1 KVSAL
6 KFGEFKLKTGIISP
20 VYVDL
25 RVVVSYPSL
34 MVKISELLW
43 QTCDKLGISYNCV
56 CGVPYTALPLATCI
70 CASHNIPMLIRRKEA
85 KDYGTKKMLEGVYKD
100 GDRCLI
106 VEDVVT
112 SGSSVQET
120 VELLNEHGL
129 TVTDAV
135 VLLNREQGG
144 QSNLKHRGVNL
155 ISVLTLTQVVD
166 TLSQHGKIEKSD
178 TTKRVKQFS
187 LTSRPMRKFTKVSLA
202 LGPRTEKEEVTANT
216 TAKIFHIMEEK
227 QTNLCLSADVESSV
241 ELLELAETLGPM
253 LCAIKTHVDILVDFS
268 YSVVKKLVEIS
279 KKHNFVIFED
289 RKFADT
295 GNTVK
300 LQYSGGLYKISEWS
314 DLTNGHVIGPG
325 VIQGLQA
332 CVREKPDKA
341 CLLIAGMSTKGNL
354 TNAAYSDA
362 TVQMA
367 EDHPDFVIGFICTTK
382 VSTNPSHLHFTP
394 GVKLQTGGDSLGQQ
408 YLTPEEVIGKRGV
421 DVIIVGRGI
430 VESENRVK
438 TAAAYRS
445 AGWQAYLQ
453 RLH

>member
-1 KVSAL
+1 MAAEVKTEDLILELFKVSAL

-178 TTKRVKQFS
+178 VNKVKEFIAANDLSNKENCNGDNKKSQTVFPDKS
-187 LTSRPMRKFTKVSLA
+187 THEKIYKSVTGIGSSYRERGSNCKHNLA
-202 LGPRTEKEEVTANT
+202 
-216 TAKIFHIMEEK
+216 AKIFHIMEEK

-314 DLTNGHVIGPG
+314 DLTNGHVIHRG
-325 VIQGLQA
+325 QGLYKDS
-332 CVREKPDKA
+332 KP
-341 CLLIAGMSTKGNL
+341 
-354 TNAAYSDA
+354 
-362 TVQMA
+362 V
-367 EDHPDFVIGFICTTK
+367 
-382 VSTNPSHLHFTP
+382 
-394 GVKLQTGGDSLGQQ
+394 
-408 YLTPEEVIGKRGV
+408 
-421 DVIIVGRGI
+421 
-430 VESENRVK
+430 
-438 TAAAYRS
+438 
-445 AGWQAYLQ
+445 
-453 RLH
+453 